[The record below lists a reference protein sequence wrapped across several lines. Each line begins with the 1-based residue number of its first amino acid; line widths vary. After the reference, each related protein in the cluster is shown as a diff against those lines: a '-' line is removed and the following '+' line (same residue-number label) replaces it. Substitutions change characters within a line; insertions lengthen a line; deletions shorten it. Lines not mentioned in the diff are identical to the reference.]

1 MEEVKNSDH
10 KITKGR
16 SYTYILKGE
25 PKSLVLRRS
34 DDIAGWNTHKEHK
47 LIADISLESQHNDRP
62 LFTGHIAFDVLFYFP
77 IPHPIRAKIKA
88 KQGDMHSDKPC
99 IFLMLNFLIH
109 SCEGILFTDTR
120 NIVYESGFKRYDK
133 EPRTEIV
140 ITELHEK
147 SSASKKENTSK
158 KG

>member
-1 MEEVKNSDH
+1 MEEVKNSDL

-25 PKSLVLRRS
+25 PESLVLRRS
-34 DDIAGWNTHKEHK
+34 EDIAGWNAHKERK

-62 LFTGHIAFDVLFYFP
+62 LFAGHIALDVLFYFP
-77 IPHPIRAKIKA
+77 IPHPVRAKIKA

-99 IFLMLNFLIH
+99 IYLLLNFLIH
-109 SCEGILFTDTR
+109 SCQGILFADTY
-120 NIVYESGFKRYDK
+120 NVVHTSGLKRYDK
-133 EPRTEIV
+133 EPRTELI
-140 ITELHEK
+140 ITELHD
-147 SSASKKENTSK
+147 KKENSPK